1 MQGKKG
7 EGMAAHLLVQEHG
20 RAHYPAV
27 ASVEP
32 ALFSGLPP
40 KVQQAVSAVKFTTT
54 YPNGAVLFVEGQA
67 PRGVFIVESGRVKLS
82 VCARDGKTLILRIAE
97 AGEVVGL
104 GSAVSDRACETTAE
118 TQGPCELTFIRHND
132 LLRLMRLHNEFAI
145 LMAEHLSD
153 EYASTC
159 QEIRSLILSDSATEK
174 LARLLLGWLEKNG
187 DVRQPGR
194 MKLAMTHEEIAQMI
208 GTSRETVTRLL
219 ASFKRKQFI
228 QQNGAT
234 LLVRNR
240 PALEALISA

>member
-1 MQGKKG
+1 MQLKG
-7 EGMAAHLLVQEHG
+7 GTMAAHLAVPEYG
-20 RAHYPAV
+20 RTHYPTATL
-27 ASVEP
+27 AEP
-32 ALFSGLPP
+32 ALFSDLPP
-40 KVQQAVSAVKFTTT
+40 KVQNAVNAVKFTTT
-54 YPNGAVLFVEGQA
+54 YPNGAVLFVEGQGA
-67 PRGVFIVESGRVKLS
+67 RGIFIVESGRVKLS

-104 GSAVSDRACETTAE
+104 GSAVSERPCETTAE
-118 TQGPCELTFIRHND
+118 TQGACELTFIRQND

-145 LMAEHLSD
+145 LMAEHLSG

-174 LARLLLGWLEKNG
+174 LARLLLTWLEKNG
-187 DVRQPGR
+187 DARQPGR

-219 ASFKRKQFI
+219 ASFKKKQFI

-240 PALEALISA
+240 AALEAFISA